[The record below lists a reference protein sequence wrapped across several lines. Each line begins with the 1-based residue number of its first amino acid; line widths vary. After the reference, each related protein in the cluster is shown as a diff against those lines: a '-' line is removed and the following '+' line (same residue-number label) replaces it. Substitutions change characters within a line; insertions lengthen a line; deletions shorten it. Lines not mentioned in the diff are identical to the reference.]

1 MGGYSIR
8 LAGPSACQ
16 ELPLHPAVHGDIT
29 RELLEARQG
38 CPPKFRA
45 EDRYTPELL
54 RQDGSP
60 LGRFSLLIN
69 GQPLADTENVPLF
82 RDAGAGLVRLGAVV
96 EGELWESQWL
106 AVVGKKASPG
116 PALAQMIEQVYAR
129 SSPLY
134 QGLGPELAPGGESS
148 LLARVKL
155 AWRILEAYRRNFPRF
170 RDRGVYT
177 VTPQAQLRSFQRLP
191 AVSRGTLRYIA
202 CHPEELEPA
211 PGPGGIRAKGRSW
224 QPRRA
229 LAPVPKSSG
238 DTEENRAVLNFL
250 YTVAQ
255 SLERLR
261 RELEALDQS
270 LTAPGRGEEVCSHQA
285 LEAIFH
291 RLFRHSLSRLPAL
304 GAGLWEQLRKYQG
317 LLGLGPE
324 LLSRPPRPGAACLSL
339 PHYREIF
346 SLEEKWLRLPQA
358 DIREEKHLCAMLT
371 SWVVY
376 ERYVLI
382 RLLEQL
388 GRLGPLLQIQRLR
401 YSEEGL
407 YANTECNNLFV
418 FGLPG
423 GGTAALYYQPK
434 IGKRPEPRG
443 LGLYRTGGRRLLLDA
458 GLRAQG
464 MPPRRAAPFPGA
476 GRQVQPPMGRAGLSG
491 PGAGGKIPAVPLP
504 GRGGGPA
511 GWALYSCRQKL
522 WGQALPLPAG
532 GLGQHRVPAG
542 TGPNPHPPARGGGR
556 GLSGA
561 GSWTDCRVEF
571 GNSSPERT
579 SPEETCCQ
587 NSPLFLSET

>member
-69 GQPLADTENVPLF
+69 GQPLADTRNVPLF

-116 PALAQMIEQVYAR
+116 PELAQMIEQVYAR

-134 QGLGPELAPGGESS
+134 QGLGPELKPGGESS
-148 LLARVKL
+148 LFSRVQL
-155 AWRILEAYRRNFPRF
+155 AWRILEAYRKNFPRF

-229 LAPVPKSSG
+229 LAPVPESSG

-388 GRLGPLLQIQRLR
+388 SRLGPLLQAQRLEYR
-401 YSEEGL
+401 EEGL
-407 YANTECNNLFV
+407 YTNTECNNLFV
-418 FGLPG
+418 FGLPKG
-423 GGTAALYYQPK
+423 RTAALYYQPK
-434 IGKRPEPRG
+434 IGKNPEPG
-443 LGLYRTGGRRLLLDA
+443 GPGLYRAGDGGSFWMPDYVLKICPPEGPPCFLVLDA
-458 GLRAQG
+458 KYSSPWDVLAYQGPGLVEKYLLSLSPAEE
-464 MPPRRAAPFPGA
+464 GA
-476 GRQVQPPMGRAGLSG
+476 RLAGLCILAGKSSG
-491 PGAGGKIPAVPLP
+491 ERPSRFRLEGWDSTGARLVQAQILTLRPGEEAGGFLEQV
-504 GRGGGPA
+504 
-511 GWALYSCRQKL
+511 
-522 WGQALPLPAG
+522 
-532 GLGQHRVPAG
+532 LGQTVG
-542 TGPNPHPPARGGGR
+542 
-556 GLSGA
+556 
-561 GSWTDCRVEF
+561 
-571 GNSSPERT
+571 
-579 SPEETCCQ
+579 
-587 NSPLFLSET
+587 

>member
-1 MGGYSIR
+1 M
-8 LAGPSACQ
+8 
-16 ELPLHPAVHGDIT
+16 
-29 RELLEARQG
+29 
-38 CPPKFRA
+38 
-45 EDRYTPELL
+45 
-54 RQDGSP
+54 
-60 LGRFSLLIN
+60 
-69 GQPLADTENVPLF
+69 
-82 RDAGAGLVRLGAVV
+82 

-116 PALAQMIEQVYAR
+116 PELAQMIEQVYAR

-134 QGLGPELAPGGESS
+134 QGLGPELKPGGESS
-148 LLARVKL
+148 LFSRVQL
-155 AWRILEAYRRNFPRF
+155 AWRILEAYRKNFPRF

-177 VTPQAQLRSFQRLP
+177 VTPQAQLRPFQRLP
-191 AVSRGTLRYIA
+191 AVSRDTLRYIA

-211 PGPGGIRAKGRSW
+211 PGPEGIRAKGRRW

-229 LAPVPKSSG
+229 LAPVPESSG

-346 SLEEKWLRLPQA
+346 SLEEKWIRLPQA

-388 GRLGPLLQIQRLR
+388 SRLGPLLQAQRLEYR
-401 YSEEGL
+401 EEGF
-407 YANTECNNLFV
+407 YTNTECNNLFV
-418 FGLPG
+418 FGLPKG
-423 GGTAALYYQPK
+423 RTAALYYQPK
-434 IGKRPEPRG
+434 IGKNPEPG
-443 LGLYRTGGRRLLLDA
+443 GPGLYRAGDGGSFWMPDYVLKICPPEGPPCFLVLDA
-458 GLRAQG
+458 KYSSPWDVLAYQGPGLVEKYLLSLSPAEE
-464 MPPRRAAPFPGA
+464 GA
-476 GRQVQPPMGRAGLSG
+476 RLAGLCILAGKSSG
-491 PGAGGKIPAVPLP
+491 ERPSRFRLEGWDSTGARLVQAQILTLRPGEEAGGFLEQV
-504 GRGGGPA
+504 
-511 GWALYSCRQKL
+511 
-522 WGQALPLPAG
+522 
-532 GLGQHRVPAG
+532 LGQTVG
-542 TGPNPHPPARGGGR
+542 
-556 GLSGA
+556 
-561 GSWTDCRVEF
+561 
-571 GNSSPERT
+571 
-579 SPEETCCQ
+579 
-587 NSPLFLSET
+587 